1 MLHGPSKTLF
11 KTMLMTTGI
20 TAMKAEPFSIIL
32 HGKEVSVSISEAARN
47 RLREVSAPLLFDIEL
62 YFSCLIKKVCHFSEM
77 ENDENVSRVI
87 EGLYL
92 RFRATMTSQCSIG
105 DFDRKRAADFPIVRQ
120 APYIPNWVTL
130 DFAGNQWQ
138 GDFGYASAA

>member
-1 MLHGPSKTLF
+1 MKVQPISIMLHGK
-11 KTMLMTTGI
+11 K
-20 TAMKAEPFSIIL
+20 
-32 HGKEVSVSISEAARN
+32 VSVNISDAARS
-47 RLREVSAPLLFDIEL
+47 RLQDVEAPLLFDIEL

-120 APYIPNWVTL
+120 TPYIPNWVTL
-130 DFAGNQWQ
+130 DFAGNQWV